1 MDTRPA
7 EPAPLPP
14 PPDPVAKNE
23 TSSQTYCLC
32 FLLLPSD
39 LKCERNVAYEL
50 SGCSGIK
57 SDLLKRKAE
66 VEEKLKKPLGSHC
79 VITMFHNADSTYLS
93 PFEPM
98 AFSDS
103 LWYLRLREKIH
114 ADAQMALEQK
124 SAAAHPK
131 VPEQKI
137 SGYSVAGKPCAP
149 HLCFCSC
156 RLAKCCILVGMRV
169 HNVVFCLLFSLLEAS
184 QVMTHFR
191 MNLRQ
196 LSFRTVYHQHRLRPR
211 LQRNVVR
218 LTRVL
223 VS

>member
-1 MDTRPA
+1 M
-7 EPAPLPP
+7 PP

-131 VPEQKI
+131 VPEQKSPDTPSLASPAPHI
-137 SGYSVAGKPCAP
+137 SASAVAG
-149 HLCFCSC
+149 L
-156 RLAKCCILVGMRV
+156 
-169 HNVVFCLLFSLLEAS
+169 
-184 QVMTHFR
+184 
-191 MNLRQ
+191 
-196 LSFRTVYHQHRLRPR
+196 
-211 LQRNVVR
+211 RNVAYWLACVYIMWFSVCCFPCWR
-218 LTRVL
+218 PVK
-223 VS
+223 